1 MSNFS
6 KFNHK
11 PLINPAYQE
20 SIQYEPSD
28 LKELPFKKLAD
39 LYKLNPEM
47 TYSILVMYR
56 STSDY
61 GDQIVAIVKPEY
73 SPNLE
78 NTMAA
83 TYTCL
88 AGEFR
93 MALPR
98 KYTEVINVDDAGLI
112 DDCNKGL
119 ARFRI
124 TQYHS
129 KKFNKELN
137 DIQFL

>member
-1 MSNFS
+1 MSNFTR
-6 KFNHK
+6 FNHK
-11 PLINPAYQE
+11 PLINPGYKDSE
-20 SIQYEPSD
+20 LYD
-28 LKELPFKKLAD
+28 LKELTFKKAAG
-39 LYKLNPEM
+39 LYAVCPEM
-47 TYSILVMYR
+47 TYSIKAMYR

-61 GDQIVAIVKPEY
+61 GDQIVAIVKPESVL
-73 SPNLE
+73 SPANETINDMNLR
-78 NTMAA
+78 
-83 TYTCL
+83 L
-88 AGEFR
+88 DGVFR

-98 KYTEVINVDDAGLI
+98 KYTEIINVDDAGLI